1 MRQILITLALLA
13 AFAGSPAL
21 ASCLSQG
28 EMREAVAAGQA
39 IPAVNATRAAQGA
52 YPGAEVTR
60 VELCSAGG
68 GLVYRITLLQR
79 DGRVVQVDVDAG
91 SGALR

>member
-1 MRQILITLALLA
+1 MRQILLTLLILA
-13 AFAGSPAL
+13 AFAGSPVL

-39 IPAVNATRAAQGA
+39 ISAVNATRAAQGA
-52 YPGAEVTR
+52 YPDAEVTR
-60 VELCSAGG
+60 VELCRADG

-79 DGRVVQVDVDAG
+79 DGRVMQVNIDAV
-91 SGALR
+91 SGVMG